1 MCECFARVFGVS
13 WSPAASYA
21 AQGQVPESHVF
32 RTRQQ
37 AATAGSKGNEQLQAP
52 PGSPPHLPPEEAGD
66 ADRAAQ
72 KEKLHAELKRV
83 LQRKGESQ
91 RSSEEAERGES
102 LAPAKMEAQLSS
114 MEKTIETSELLE
126 IIVETEAE
134 AGVSG
139 MSVAGGGKSGLFV
152 KDVLKDS
159 PAARAL
165 SLREGDQLLSARV
178 YFDNIKY
185 EDALQILKCA
195 EPYKISFCLKRTVPS
210 TDVSRKPGAT
220 TFEVRGPKAKMAKLN
235 IQSLTSL
242 KKKKKKKKVV
252 AAKAKDLQAASG
264 ASWSG
269 DLAGG
274 KLDVAPVDV
283 EFSLPKFSKLRKAK
297 SAGEVAVSEPSPD
310 ISPRLSSLE
319 TKRRRLKFPR
329 LKVKE
334 AAAARAKGAGGWLE
348 VGLPK
353 AAVEAKAAGG
363 LSRFS
368 APFGKA
374 KRAGP
379 KAEGEFQAPQV
390 ELDLPLPKAGPGRES
405 PKSRVQAPQF
415 GLPKVEAALPKVS
428 GVELPEGGLQGGLKL
443 PVAEVAAPKVD
454 VDLSF
459 PGLERAAPEMTPKGE
474 GFKIRAPKF
483 GVSAE
488 EVELKAP
495 SVKVPAVEVALGK
508 MEEREEKLKAGVAL
522 SSLEVGIPSVEL
534 GIPLPKGKAE
544 VELSKARAEVPDVS
558 VKVPLLSLPKLG
570 SRAPLEKGEEE
581 GRLPQ
586 VELSMGRHESPKAKA
601 KGPKI
606 QLPGFGISL
615 TERKLESK
623 EGAAFPEVKVP
634 SLDIALPK
642 VGEVQLPRPM
652 VEVAAPAGRP
662 ESGEVAEG
670 PGFKFQVPQVSL
682 PKFDLSAKAD
692 SLPQMHAQLPRLEG
706 EAGMKVSVPK
716 VDLSLPAMRL
726 PDMQLPKAPV
736 PRPELDISVEKP
748 RVEVAVPA
756 ARLSCPS
763 AAVPAL
769 DIDLP
774 KVGLE
779 LDLPKVEREL
789 AASEQLP
796 RGHEVKLRVPSPKA
810 VTRDLEVEISVPTC
824 QGGLP
829 EAEPRER
836 VLGGPDVSGLVAKIP
851 KVDLS
856 LGKALPGEEGAA
868 ESSLAVKGQPLL
880 EVEGAKVKLPSVEIP
895 SVKIP
900 DVTLEGGKAL
910 EAQASIKAPRFT
922 LPKFS
927 IPGPKAWKASPEA
940 SAPEAEG
947 GMEAKLKVP
956 KFGISF
962 PKSKVDVEG
971 RAPKARATAALE
983 AHGGVEL
990 PAVDVTVPAVDVD
1003 LGLPAWPGEEPSGTP
1018 LPEVGTEVPDI
1029 KLKVPKFSLPK
1040 FRGKGKE
1047 GDLAF
1052 ESQEGKLRGSREAL
1066 AGDLGTKVPEKEAK
1080 GSKFKMPS
1088 FGLMRRDTA
1097 GMEAEAKKAPGS
1109 PREKP
1114 KGGPFAKMPKL
1125 KLSSPKVEA
1134 DPGKLAH
1141 LQAPP
1146 ELEVKVPQ
1154 VELPRIGARDEV
1166 GLAVGAESPTLK
1178 VKVPSLEISMPSSR
1192 GEGEKPV
1199 VDVSEADLRGYEGE
1213 LKTPRVGISTPKLE
1227 LEVSLPTA
1235 GVEEPMLPA
1244 EAKIKLPQVELPR
1257 FGRAEEGGAEVQ
1269 LLGGRRLSFGEE
1281 GGEGAVD
1288 TSLLG
1293 TKIRLP
1299 RVDLSLPK
1307 GRLSDTELPLTAE
1320 GGEVV
1325 PEGSEA
1331 KFRMPSVGL
1340 PKFSAP
1346 RVKAPEVEL
1355 DVGPEA
1361 GKGTR
1366 AKAGGPVIRLAKFG
1380 GSSSDREA
1388 EAEADLPRV
1397 PQLELKAPKLR
1408 GSTEALSPE
1417 AKEAAQIKMPS
1428 VPIGFGLAKGEA
1440 EARGSP
1446 EEGKFKIK
1454 LPSLGLSKAG
1464 ADTQPLCPPPEGAD
1478 FSFKMPQIA
1487 LPDVGFSVEQEGKSE
1502 AARWEA
1508 GKLPDLD
1515 VEVGGFEARLKAPQ
1529 IKVPAVELLGPQG
1542 DGAPS
1547 PGELEGKRAA
1557 FHVPGVELSAPSLKA
1572 HAEYQVEGAQLRHGS
1587 SQELRGGRSGEAPEA
1602 EAGKRYK
1609 VKIPKFGL
1617 SLPKGGAEGGEGGPP
1632 GHEGEAKVKMPT
1644 FGLGR
1649 AKGRGAEGLLEG
1661 EGEEAEG
1668 SKGVMAKLKLKPP
1681 TFGLS
1686 LSPKAKGGGAQVNG
1700 ELEDG
1705 SPLKMKVP
1713 KLGFSK
1719 GEGGAQVNGEQAGA
1733 SLHNGAKLGKIRLPQ
1748 VELSSPPKMAG
1759 ADLELNLELVR
1770 AEEAKDEAL
1779 GAGRGALAAL
1789 KAAKF
1794 KSPKISFSGF
1804 RKRTGE
1810 GAAGAVVSSAARLE
1824 MSSLEAAEMGVKGER
1839 SPKSRF
1845 PKVALSPKAQGG
1857 LEGGSEQGEGS
1868 LRIKLPSVGF
1878 SGEHEGQV
1886 LEGRVAGARGEAG
1899 EATV

>member
-21 AQGQVPESHVF
+21 AEGQVPESHVF

-37 AATAGSKGNEQLQAP
+37 A
-52 PGSPPHLPPEEAGD
+52 
-66 ADRAAQ
+66 AAQ

-91 RSSEEAERGES
+91 RSSEEAGAAEEEERGEP
-102 LAPAKMEAQLSS
+102 LAPVKMEAQLSS

-152 KDVLKDS
+152 KDILKDS

-242 KKKKKKKKVV
+242 KKKKKKKKVAAA

-310 ISPRLSSLE
+310 TSPRLSSLE

-353 AAVEAKAAGG
+353 AAAEAKAAGG

-368 APFGKA
+368 VPFGKA
-374 KRAGP
+374 KRAEA
-379 KAEGEFQAPQV
+379 KAESNFQAPQV
-390 ELDLPLPKAGPGRES
+390 ELDLPLPKAGPGRGS
-405 PKSRVQAPQF
+405 PKGRVQATQF
-415 GLPKVEAALPKVS
+415 GLPKVS
-428 GVELPEGGLQGGLKL
+428 GVEIPEGGLQGGLKL

-459 PGLERAAPEMTPKGE
+459 PGLERAALEMTPKGK
-474 GFKIRAPKF
+474 GFKIR
-483 GVSAE
+483 VSAE
-488 EVELKAP
+488 DAELEAP

-508 MEEREEKLKAGVAL
+508 KEEREEKLKAGVAL
-522 SSLEVGIPSVEL
+522 PPLEVGIPSVEL
-534 GIPLPKGKAE
+534 EIPLPKGKAE
-544 VELSKARAEVPDVS
+544 VELPKARVEVPDVS

-570 SRAPLEKGEEE
+570 SRASLEKGEE

-615 TERKLESK
+615 TECKPESK
-623 EGAAFPEVKVP
+623 EGAVFPEVKVP

-642 VGEVQLPRPM
+642 VGDVPLPRPM
-652 VEVAAPAGRP
+652 VEVAAPTGRP
-662 ESGEVAEG
+662 KSGEVAEA

-692 SLPQMHAQLPRLEG
+692 SLPQMHTQAPRLEG
-706 EAGMKVSVPK
+706 EASVKVSIPK

-726 PDMQLPKAPV
+726 PDMELPKAPV

-763 AAVPAL
+763 AVVPAL

-779 LDLPKVEREL
+779 LDLPKVEREP
-789 AASEQLP
+789 AASKQLP

-810 VTRDLEVEISVPTC
+810 VSRDLEVEISVPTC

-836 VLGGPDVSGLVAKIP
+836 VLEGPDVSGMVAKIP

-856 LGKALPGEEGAA
+856 LGKALPGVEGAA
-868 ESSLAVKGQPLL
+868 ESSLAVKGQPWPKVGL

-900 DVTLEGGKAL
+900 DVTLEGSKTL
-910 EAQASIKAPRFT
+910 EAEASIKAPRFT

-927 IPGPKAWKASPEA
+927 IPGPKAWAGRPEA

-947 GMEAKLKVP
+947 GVEAKLKVP

-971 RAPKARATAALE
+971 MAPKGRAAAALE

-990 PAVDVTVPAVDVD
+990 PAVEVIVPAVDVD
-1003 LGLPAWPGEEPSGTP
+1003 LGLPAWPGEKPSGTP
-1018 LPEVGTEVPDI
+1018 LPEAGVELPDI

-1066 AGDLGTKVPEKEAK
+1066 AGDLGTKAPEKEAK
-1080 GSKFKMPS
+1080 ASKFKMPS

-1097 GMEAEAKKAPGS
+1097 GMEAETKKAPGS
-1109 PREKP
+1109 PKEKP
-1114 KGGPFAKMPKL
+1114 KGGHFAKMPRL

-1134 DPGKLAH
+1134 DRGKLAH

-1192 GEGEKPV
+1192 GEGEKPA

-1213 LKTPRVGISTPKLE
+1213 LKIPRVSSVGISTPKLE

-1235 GVEEPMLPA
+1235 GVEEPTLPA
-1244 EAKIKLPQVELPR
+1244 EVKIKLPQVELPR

-1281 GGEGAVD
+1281 GGEGALD

-1340 PKFSAP
+1340 PKFSTP

-1355 DVGPEA
+1355 EVGSEA
-1361 GKGTR
+1361 GKGLR

-1380 GSSSDREA
+1380 GSTSDREV

-1408 GSTEALSPE
+1408 GSAEALSPE
-1417 AKEAAQIKMPS
+1417 AKEAARIKMPS

-1440 EARGSP
+1440 EARGSS

-1464 ADTQPLCPPPEGAD
+1464 ADTQPLCPPPEGPD

-1487 LPDVGFSVEQEGKSE
+1487 LPDVGFSVDQEGKSE
-1502 AARWEA
+1502 AAQWEA

-1529 IKVPAVELLGPQG
+1529 IKVPAVELLGHQG
-1542 DGAPS
+1542 DGAPP
-1547 PGELEGKRAA
+1547 PGRQGSGGDEAEGKRAA

-1587 SQELRGGRSGEAPEA
+1587 SQELRGGQGGEAPEA
-1602 EAGKRYK
+1602 EVGKRYK

-1617 SLPKGGAEGGEGGPP
+1617 SLPKGGAEGGEGPP
-1632 GHEGEAKVKMPT
+1632 GHEGGAKVKRPT

-1661 EGEEAEG
+1661 EGEEADG

-1686 LSPKAKGGGAQVNG
+1686 LSPKAKGGSAEVNG

-1719 GEGGAQVNGEQAGA
+1719 GEGGPQVNGEQAGA

-1770 AEEAKDEAL
+1770 AEEAKDEAP

-1810 GAAGAVVSSAARLE
+1810 GAAGAVVSSAARVE
-1824 MSSLEAAEMGVKGER
+1824 MSSLEVAEMGAKGER

-1857 LEGGSEQGEGS
+1857 LEGGSELSEGG

-1886 LEGRVAGARGEAG
+1886 LEGRAVGARGEAG

>member
-1 MCECFARVFGVS
+1 
-13 WSPAASYA
+13 
-21 AQGQVPESHVF
+21 
-32 RTRQQ
+32 
-37 AATAGSKGNEQLQAP
+37 
-52 PGSPPHLPPEEAGD
+52 
-66 ADRAAQ
+66 
-72 KEKLHAELKRV
+72 
-83 LQRKGESQ
+83 
-91 RSSEEAERGES
+91 
-102 LAPAKMEAQLSS
+102 MEAQLSS

-242 KKKKKKKKVV
+242 KKKKKKAAAA
-252 AAKAKDLQAASG
+252 AAKAKDLQVVSG
-264 ASWSG
+264 VSWSG
-269 DLAGG
+269 DVAGG

-297 SAGEVAVSEPSPD
+297 SAGEVAVSESSPD

-368 APFGKA
+368 VPFGKT
-374 KRAGP
+374 KRAGA

-390 ELDLPLPKAGPGRES
+390 ELDLPLPKAGPGRGS
-405 PKSRVQAPQF
+405 PKGRVQATQF
-415 GLPKVEAALPKVS
+415 GLPKVEASLPKVS
-428 GVELPEGGLQGGLKL
+428 GLEIPEGGLQAGLKL
-443 PVAEVAAPKVD
+443 PAAEVAAPKVD

-488 EVELKAP
+488 EAELKAP

-508 MEEREEKLKAGVAL
+508 MEEREEEKLKAEVAL
-522 SSLEVGIPSVEL
+522 PRLEVGIPSVEL
-534 GIPLPKGKAE
+534 EMPLPKGKAE
-544 VELSKARAEVPDVS
+544 AELPSVS
-558 VKVPLLSLPKLG
+558 TKVPLLSLPKLG
-570 SRAPLEKGEEE
+570 SRAPLEKGEEEE

-601 KGPKI
+601 KGAKI

-615 TERKLESK
+615 TERKPESK
-623 EGAAFPEVKVP
+623 EGAMFPEVKVP

-642 VGEVQLPRPM
+642 VGDVQLSRPM

-662 ESGEVAEG
+662 KSGEVAEA
-670 PGFKFQVPQVSL
+670 PGFKFQLPQVSL

-692 SLPQMHAQLPRLEG
+692 SLPQMHTQVPRLEG
-706 EAGMKVSVPK
+706 EPGVKVSVPK

-736 PRPELDISVEKP
+736 PRPELDISMEKP
-748 RVEVAVPA
+748 RVEVAVPS

-779 LDLPKVEREL
+779 LDLPKVEREP

-796 RGHEVKLRVPSPKA
+796 RGNEVKFRVPSPKA
-810 VTRDLEVEISVPTC
+810 VSRDLEVEISVPTC

-829 EAEPRER
+829 ETEPRER
-836 VLGGPDVSGLVAKIP
+836 VLGGPDVSGMVARIP

-856 LGKALPGEEGAA
+856 LGKALPGGEGAA
-868 ESSLAVKGQPLL
+868 ESSLAVKGQPLPKVGL
-880 EVEGAKVKLPSVEIP
+880 EVEGAKVKMPSVEIP

-900 DVTLEGGKAL
+900 DMTLEGSKAL
-910 EAQASIKAPRFT
+910 EAEASIKAPRFT

-971 RAPKARATAALE
+971 TAHKARALE

-990 PAVDVTVPAVDVD
+990 PVVDVAVPAVDVD
-1003 LGLPAWPGEEPSGTP
+1003 LGLPAWPSEEPSAAP
-1018 LPEVGTEVPDI
+1018 LPEVGIEVPDI
-1029 KLKVPKFSLPK
+1029 KLKVPKFSLAK

-1080 GSKFKMPS
+1080 ASKFKMPS

-1109 PREKP
+1109 PKEKP

-1134 DPGKLAH
+1134 DRGKLAH

-1154 VELPRIGARDEV
+1154 VELPRISARDGV

-1213 LKTPRVGISTPKLE
+1213 LKIPRVPSVGISTPKLE

-1235 GVEEPMLPA
+1235 GVEEPTQPA
-1244 EAKIKLPQVELPR
+1244 EAKIQLPQVELPR
-1257 FGRAEEGGAEVQ
+1257 LGRAEEGGAEVQ
-1269 LLGGRRLSFGEE
+1269 LLGGHRLSFGEE
-1281 GGEGAVD
+1281 GGDGALD

-1320 GGEVV
+1320 GGEVG

-1355 DVGPEA
+1355 DVGSEA
-1361 GKGTR
+1361 GKGVR

-1380 GSSSDREA
+1380 GSTSDREA
-1388 EAEADLPRV
+1388 EAEADSPRV

-1408 GSTEALSPE
+1408 GSAEALSPE
-1417 AKEAAQIKMPS
+1417 AKEAARIKMPS

-1487 LPDVGFSVEQEGKSE
+1487 LPDVGFSVDQEGKSE
-1502 AARWEA
+1502 AARREA

-1529 IKVPAVELLGPQG
+1529 IKVPAVELLGSQG
-1542 DGAPS
+1542 DGSPS
-1547 PGELEGKRAA
+1547 PGRRGSGGGEAEGKRAA

-1572 HAEYQVEGAQLRHGS
+1572 HAEYQVEEAQLRHGS
-1587 SQELRGGRSGEAPEA
+1587 SQELRGGRGLETPEA

-1632 GHEGEAKVKMPT
+1632 GHEGEAKVKRPT

-1661 EGEEAEG
+1661 EGEEADG
-1668 SKGVMAKLKLKPP
+1668 SKRGMAKMKLKPP

-1686 LSPKAKGGGAQVNG
+1686 LSPKAKGGGAEVNG

-1770 AEEAKDEAL
+1770 AEEAKDEAP

-1810 GAAGAVVSSAARLE
+1810 GAAGAVVSSAARVE
-1824 MSSLEAAEMGVKGER
+1824 MSSLEAAEMGAKGER

-1857 LEGGSEQGEGS
+1857 LEGGSEQGEGG

-1886 LEGRVAGARGEAG
+1886 LEGRATGARGEAG